1 MDAMTR
7 TMSAYLRKPKAPV
20 DVAMS
25 FRGMAACRAMSG
37 VCKQMSNFERA
48 RLSPYLEQIANA
60 NGSNH
65 GIKHLLRPSPEKIS
79 RVGSRKGSPHVLE

>member
-1 MDAMTR
+1 MTR
-7 TMSAYLRKPKAPV
+7 TRYAYLRKPKAPMGM
-20 DVAMS
+20 AMS

-37 VCKQMSNFERA
+37 VWEKMSNFECA
-48 RLSPYLEQIANA
+48 RLSSYLKQTANA

-65 GIKHLLRPSPEKIS
+65 GIKHLLRPLTEKIS